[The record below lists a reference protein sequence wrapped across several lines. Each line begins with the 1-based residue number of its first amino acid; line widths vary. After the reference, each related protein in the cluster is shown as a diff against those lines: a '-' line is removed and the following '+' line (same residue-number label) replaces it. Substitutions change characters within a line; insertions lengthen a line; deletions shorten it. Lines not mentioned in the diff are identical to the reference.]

1 MISSI
6 ASLEIPQNEWNELI
20 PLLIQNVNHKNMDV
34 KKAAIITL
42 GYICDQLVSEI
53 SKKFYFF

>member
-6 ASLEIPQNEWNELI
+6 ATLEIPRNEWNDLI
-20 PLLIQNVNHKNMDV
+20 PLLIQNVNHQSIDV

-42 GYICDQLVSEI
+42 GYICDQLVN
-53 SKKFYFF
+53 F